1 MDRHEKFIERD
12 DLDGATHL
20 QVAVY
25 YSKGGSGMFSS
36 GTIPRGYYLSVRPVT
51 KRNGM
56 VSYNLFSGRSR
67 LLLETKRFTAKQFYK
82 AVSMAEGLEE
92 DLVAAVVAESRAA

>member
-1 MDRHEKFIERD
+1 MDKQEKFIERD

-20 QVAVY
+20 QVSVY
-25 YSKGGSGMFSS
+25 YSKGGKGMFSS

-67 LLLETKRFTAKQFYK
+67 LLLETKRFTAKQFDK
-82 AVSMAEGLEE
+82 AVSMAERLEE
-92 DLVAAVVAESRAA
+92 NLIAAVVAESRAA